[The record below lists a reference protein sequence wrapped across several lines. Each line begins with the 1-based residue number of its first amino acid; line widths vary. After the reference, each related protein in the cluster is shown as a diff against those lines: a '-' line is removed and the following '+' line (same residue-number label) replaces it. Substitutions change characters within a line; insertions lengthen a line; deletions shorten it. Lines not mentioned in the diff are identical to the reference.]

1 MQSYEISFL
10 ITKFGFF
17 LAVFANSFLIY
28 ITLCHVRKIDAIYKT
43 MVSFYA
49 MLGILFSGWEL
60 IAKPFMHNFNESM
73 VFFSLRTTVSQK
85 FFQFSI
91 AFYAGMSEAL
101 MALMAAQ
108 FVYRYL
114 VSCRAEHSKKYE
126 QGSGLL
132 WILYPAIP
140 GILYYSSFY
149 LFCLP
154 DHYADSYLRTEF
166 QFSYGL
172 DVSTVPR
179 FVILSY
185 NLDGSIRWKNL
196 CFLAQ
201 AVFIL
206 GFHYLIIVLFAI
218 KMHFQLKKKLSEY
231 STTYS
236 RLQNQIF
243 LALILQ
249 TLIPTFIFI
258 LPAGPIFFGPLLSPI
273 FDFPIRLKSGWL
285 CSIFSV
291 YPAIDS
297 IVFMV
302 VVKEYKRSATNR
314 VVGVF
319 KPNVQFSAQ
328 SFTIDVRS
336 RQVL

>member
-154 DHYADSYLRTEF
+154 DHYADSYL
-166 QFSYGL
+166 
-172 DVSTVPR
+172 
-179 FVILSY
+179 
-185 NLDGSIRWKNL
+185 
-196 CFLAQ
+196 
-201 AVFIL
+201 
-206 GFHYLIIVLFAI
+206 
-218 KMHFQLKKKLSEY
+218 
-231 STTYS
+231 
-236 RLQNQIF
+236 
-243 LALILQ
+243 
-249 TLIPTFIFI
+249 
-258 LPAGPIFFGPLLSPI
+258 
-273 FDFPIRLKSGWL
+273 
-285 CSIFSV
+285 SV

-297 IVFMV
+297 IVFMMV
-302 VVKEYKRSATNR
+302 VSEYSRIIKSRIIGIFSTSSPIPTHSSTINVRCHKQIEMSRGPFFTCFPGAPTPAQPIYKAPAKSLNIRCLRNILEWFRPAISNGTPIGILDLLSILLIILSIIFFFGLPFVDSRGSQCLQNCFVAKRVARKRKRKRRIASPSPTGRNLDSSY
-314 VVGVF
+314 
-319 KPNVQFSAQ
+319 QFGSSTA
-328 SFTIDVRS
+328 
-336 RQVL
+336 